1 MRTDTQNGRRR
12 AHAALLALLGAWSL
26 LATAA
31 AAPTPGTD
39 ATAPWVMDNGTIRL
53 TVTPTLG
60 GRVLGFQRSGGAN
73 LIKVG
78 DAVQRQPTPPVDAS
92 ADDIP
97 YFGHD
102 VWVGPQSAWWQ
113 HQDANPARRAAHANW
128 PPDPYLSFATTSVVA
143 RTPQRLQLRGVDS
156 PVTGV
161 RLHKRF
167 ALSPQR
173 ADSVVLQVQ
182 AQNVR
187 KTAVAWDLWFNT
199 RVPSAT
205 RVLVPVAAAADI
217 RVQAVAGGG
226 SGYAPPRYAVQD
238 GLMTLAAVPP
248 AGSAGWRGKLLLQP
262 SAGWIAAFAGGQA
275 WVIRFAHQPR
285 ARIHPEQGQVE
296 FYLDAP
302 AADPGGGLLEMEVH
316 APYRTLA
323 PGQRMQA
330 EEQWTVLD
338 YPGGDDPAQQRRFL
352 CAHAAALALHGA
364 CPAP

>member
-1 MRTDTQNGRRR
+1 MRADKQNVRWQSC
-12 AHAALLALLGAWSL
+12 ALALV
-26 LATAA
+26 LADAGTTGRAATPATPAA
-31 AAPTPGTD
+31 AD
-39 ATAPWVMDNGTIRL
+39 ANAPWVMDNGVVRL

-60 GRVLGFQRSGGAN
+60 GRVLGFQRSGGPN

-78 DAVQRQPTPPVDAS
+78 DAVQRQPLPTVSAA

-113 HQDANPARRAAHANW
+113 HQHANPARRAAHANW
-128 PPDPYLSFATTSVVA
+128 PPDPYLSFATTTVTA
-143 RTPQRLQLRGVDS
+143 RAPRRLQLRGVDS
-156 PVTGV
+156 PVSGV
-161 RLHKRF
+161 RLHKTF
-167 ALSPQR
+167 AVSLQR
-173 ADSVVLQVQ
+173 ADSVLLQVQ
-182 AQNVR
+182 AHNVR

-199 RVPSAT
+199 RVSSAT

-217 RVQAVAGGG
+217 RVQPSDGA
-226 SGYAPPRYAVQD
+226 GYAPPQYVLQD
-238 GLMTLAAVPP
+238 GLMALAATPP
-248 AGSAGWRGKLLLQP
+248 GSAGQRGKLLLQP

-302 AADPGGGLLEMEVH
+302 ASDAGGGLLEMEVH

-323 PGQRMQA
+323 PGQNMQA
-330 EEQWTVLD
+330 EEQWTLLD
-338 YPGGDDPAQQRRFL
+338 YAGGDDPAQQRSFL
-352 CAHAAALALHGA
+352 CRHAAALALQGA
-364 CPAP
+364 CAAP

>member
-1 MRTDTQNGRRR
+1 
-12 AHAALLALLGAWSL
+12 
-26 LATAA
+26 
-31 AAPTPGTD
+31 
-39 ATAPWVMDNGTIRL
+39 MDNGVIRL

-60 GRVLGFQRSGGAN
+60 GRVLGFQRSTGPN
-73 LIKVG
+73 LVKVG
-78 DAVQRQPTPPVDAS
+78 EAVQRQPTPPVDAM
-92 ADDIP
+92 AGDIP

-128 PPDPYLSFATTSVVA
+128 PPDPYLSFATTTVTA
-143 RTPQRLQLRGVDS
+143 RSPRRLQLRGVDS
-156 PVTGV
+156 PVSGV
-161 RLHKRF
+161 RLHKTF

-173 ADSVVLQVQ
+173 ADSVLLQVQ

-199 RVPSAT
+199 RVAAAT
-205 RVLVPVAAAADI
+205 RVLVPVAAATDI
-217 RVQAVAGGG
+217 RVQPSDGA
-226 SGYAPPRYAVQD
+226 GYAPPQYALRD
-238 GLMTLAAVPP
+238 GMMALAAAPP
-248 AGSAGWRGKLLLQP
+248 PGSAGQRGKLLLQP

-302 AADPGGGLLEMEVH
+302 AADPGSGLLEIEVH

-330 EEQWTVLD
+330 EEQWTLLD
-338 YPGGDDPAQQRRFL
+338 YAGGDDPAQQRRFL
-352 CAHAAALALHGA
+352 CRHAAALALEGA
-364 CPAP
+364 CATP

>member
-1 MRTDTQNGRRR
+1 MQTDTPNGWRPR
-12 AHAALLALLGAWSL
+12 AALLALLGAWPL
-26 LATAA
+26 LAA
-31 AAPTPGTD
+31 AAPASAPDVAANTP
-39 ATAPWVMDNGTIRL
+39 WIMDNGVIRL

-60 GRVLGFQRSGGAN
+60 GRVLGFQRSTGPN
-73 LIKVG
+73 LVKVG
-78 DAVQRQPTPPVDAS
+78 EAVQRQPTPPVDAM
-92 ADDIP
+92 AGDIP

-128 PPDPYLSFATTSVVA
+128 PPDPYLSFATTTVTA
-143 RTPQRLQLRGVDS
+143 RSPRRLQLRGVDS
-156 PVTGV
+156 PVSGV
-161 RLHKRF
+161 RLHKTF

-173 ADSVVLQVQ
+173 ADSVLLQVQ

-199 RVPSAT
+199 RVSAAT

-217 RVQAVAGGG
+217 RVQPSDGA
-226 SGYAPPRYAVQD
+226 GYAPPQYALRD
-238 GLMTLAAVPP
+238 GLMALAAAPP
-248 AGSAGWRGKLLLQP
+248 PGSAGQRGKLLLQP

-302 AADPGGGLLEMEVH
+302 AADPGSGLLEMEVH

-330 EEQWTVLD
+330 EEQWTLLD
-338 YPGGDDPAQQRRFL
+338 YAGGDDPAQQRRFL
-352 CAHAAALALHGA
+352 CRHAAALALGGA
-364 CPAP
+364 CATP